1 MASVLEYVLSGELD
15 VDTLV
20 SFLKKDTGNDGFVCK
35 VSHGSANLLLQKGG
49 GGTYVATNTA
59 IGTRF
64 TGDTFH
70 SVDATITASA
80 VRYIMIRWPM
90 IYIYI
95 A

>member
-49 GGTYVATNTA
+49 GDICGNQYGN
-59 IGTRF
+59 R
-64 TGDTFH
+64 D
-70 SVDATITASA
+70 SVY
-80 VRYIMIRWPM
+80 R
-90 IYIYI
+90 
-95 A
+95 